1 MSVLRFPEGA
11 DHAAFKEAMMEA
23 ARTRVEKLPALFVE
37 FQNMFREFNP
47 TGLMASAAFYGL
59 QRSMNDQGVMHSMRQ
74 QLEQFQVE
82 LLQAI
87 MLTIPEADWAAS
99 PSTPRATQKIFDTLP
114 SLSDAFM
121 AQRLVSAKDTEDQ
134 QERAVEGLQERMR
147 LHTHAVRNWGY
158 FRDVVRIAKELY
170 APLDE
175 PFLATLGFAATD
187 VIALGATMTSEFE
200 RRMSEWSS
208 SFRRVVRQKKIPEMI
223 AAYYKAFPEL
233 VGDPEHLLGMIPP
246 EASLQRVLS
255 MLMGHA
261 DLRLPAAAT
270 FDPADLAAI
279 MEIDVVRV
287 SKALGAI
294 SLKPGALIEQKLD
307 YLFLTNPVWHAPAI
321 ELPAGFFVPVPQMVM
336 SHIHGILRR
345 LAGDA
350 DLLKK
355 LDRARADYLERRL
368 AQVITMALPGAN
380 IGAGVPWSHQGTRF
394 ETDVIAQIDKVVL
407 IAEAK
412 AHHLSPQGL
421 RGAPDRVRKHVRDL
435 ILDPSVQSARLEAL
449 IWEAKA
455 GSAEAIETVGQAGIS
470 APGNVELVIRL
481 SVSLDDLSVLSASE
495 TELRTVGWIPEYHVL
510 APMMNIADLEAV
522 ADILDQPVLF
532 LHYLRER
539 GPFQRAFNLLG
550 DELDYL
556 GAYLDNGFNLA
567 GLPDGARFAL
577 SGMSGPIDH
586 YYEARDAGITVAKPR
601 AKLTAMIR
609 STIDRLEERRASG
622 WSIAG
627 MHLLAAADHA
637 ERARLNRLLEKARKA
652 VHRKKPGMEGG
663 AVVQAIPPLARK
675 AVVTFFVHEIPPG
688 DELRAAVEQVAA
700 TSLESS
706 DSREAI
712 VFVRSVE
719 RWDEPYQ
726 MVCIVRAR
734 DTEDESAPK
743 DPLAVENEA
752 DNSGAPALYPA
763 GSDDS
768 NSLA

>member
-11 DHAAFKEAMMEA
+11 DHAAFKEAVMQA
-23 ARTRVEKLPALFVE
+23 ARRRVENLPELFTE

-47 TGLMASAAFYGL
+47 TGLLASGAFYGL
-59 QRSMNDQGVMHSMRQ
+59 QRSMNDQGATQSMQ
-74 QLEQFQVE
+74 HQLEQFQVE

-87 MLTIPEADWAAS
+87 MLTIPETDWATS
-99 PSTPRATQKIFDTLP
+99 PSTPRATQKLFDTLP
-114 SLSDAFM
+114 SLSDAFV

-158 FRDVVRIAKELY
+158 FSDVVRIAKELY
-170 APLDE
+170 APLDGS
-175 PFLATLGFAATD
+175 FLATLGFAATD
-187 VIALGATMTSEFE
+187 VIALGDTMTSEFE
-200 RRMSEWSS
+200 RRMSEWSN
-208 SFRRVVRQKKIPEMI
+208 SFRSVVRQKTIPEMVT
-223 AAYYKAFPEL
+223 AYYEAFPDL
-233 VGDPEHLLGMIPP
+233 VGDPEHLLAMIPS
-246 EASLQRVLS
+246 EAGREHVLS

-261 DLRLPAAAT
+261 DLRLPEAAT

-279 MEIDVVRV
+279 TNIDVRRL

-307 YLFLTNPVWHAPAI
+307 YLFLTNPVWHAPAV
-321 ELPAGFFVPVPQMVM
+321 ELSAGFFVPVPQMVM

-345 LAGDA
+345 LAGNA

-368 AQVITMALPGAN
+368 AEVITKALPGAN
-380 IGAGVPWSHQGTRF
+380 IGAGMAWSHQGTRF

-435 ILDPSVQSARLEAL
+435 ILDPSVQSSRLEAL
-449 IWEAKA
+449 IWKAKA
-455 GSAEAIETVGQAGIS
+455 GDSEASVTVREAGIS
-470 APGNVELVIRL
+470 APGEVELVIRL

-495 TELRTVGWIPEYHVL
+495 AELRTVGWIPEDHVL
-510 APMMNIADLEAV
+510 APMMNIADLEA
-522 ADILDQPVLF
+522 AAEILDQPVLL

-539 GPFQRAFNLLG
+539 GPFQRNFNLLG

-567 GLPDGARFAL
+567 GLPDGARFSL
-577 SGMSGPIDH
+577 TGMSGPIDR
-586 YYEARDAGITVAKPR
+586 YYEARDAGFTVAKPR
-601 AKLTAMIR
+601 PKLTAMIR
-609 STIDRLEERRASG
+609 SIINRLEERRASG
-622 WSIAG
+622 WSVAG
-627 MHLLAAADHA
+627 MHLLGAADPA
-637 ERARLNRLLEKARKA
+637 EQARLNRLLEKARKA
-652 VHRKKPGMEGG
+652 VHRKRPGMEGG

-675 AVVTFFVHEIPPG
+675 AVVTFFVHQIPRR

-706 DSREAI
+706 DSKEAV

-726 MVCIVRAR
+726 MACIVREC
-734 DTEDESAPK
+734 DTTDETASGS
-743 DPLAVENEA
+743 PLAADPEA
-752 DNSGAPALYPA
+752 AQPSPP
-763 GSDDS
+763 STRPTRIS
-768 NSLA
+768 